1 MNIIELIVLSFSL
14 SMDSF
19 ATSLCKGIEF
29 NNNLYKSSITTSIW
43 FSIFQTI
50 MPVLGYYLGNI
61 ISMKL
66 FSVAYYIS
74 FFILSFLGISMI
86 REKDDVVQLNDS
98 LGFKIMF
105 LLSVSIS
112 LDAFSVGISYALLNL
127 NIILSSILNFSIT
140 FITTYIGC
148 ILGSKIGSKYSSI
161 SKTIG
166 GIILISLGIK
176 ILLTNIL

>member
-29 NNNLYKSSITTSIW
+29 NNNLHKSSITTSIW

-50 MPVLGYYLGNI
+50 MPILGYYLGNI

-112 LDAFSVGISYALLNL
+112 MDAFSVGISYALLNL

>member
-98 LGFKIMF
+98 LGFKTMF

-112 LDAFSVGISYALLNL
+112 MDAFSVGISYALLNL

>member
-29 NNNLYKSSITTSIW
+29 NNNLYKSSIITSIW

-50 MPVLGYYLGNI
+50 MPILGYYLGNI

-86 REKDDVVQLNDS
+86 REKDDVVQLNNS

-112 LDAFSVGISYALLNL
+112 MDAFSVGISYALLNL

-176 ILLTNIL
+176 ILLTHIL

>member
-1 MNIIELIVLSFSL
+1 
-14 SMDSF
+14 
-19 ATSLCKGIEF
+19 
-29 NNNLYKSSITTSIW
+29 
-43 FSIFQTI
+43 
-50 MPVLGYYLGNI
+50 
-61 ISMKL
+61 
-66 FSVAYYIS
+66 
-74 FFILSFLGISMI
+74 MI

-105 LLSVSIS
+105 FLSVSIS
-112 LDAFSVGISYALLNL
+112 MDAFSVGISYALLNL

>member
-98 LGFKIMF
+98 LGFKIML

-112 LDAFSVGISYALLNL
+112 MDAFSVGISYALLNL

>member
-74 FFILSFLGISMI
+74 FFILSFLGIIMI

-112 LDAFSVGISYALLNL
+112 MDAFSVGISYALLNL

-176 ILLTNIL
+176 ILLTHIL

>member
-50 MPVLGYYLGNI
+50 MPILGYYLGNI

-112 LDAFSVGISYALLNL
+112 MDAFSVGISYALLNL

-176 ILLTNIL
+176 ILLTHIL

>member
-112 LDAFSVGISYALLNL
+112 MDAFSVGISYALLNL

-161 SKTIG
+161 SKIIG

-176 ILLTNIL
+176 ILLTHIL

>member
-50 MPVLGYYLGNI
+50 MPALGYYLGNI

-86 REKDDVVQLNDS
+86 REKDDVVQLNNS

-112 LDAFSVGISYALLNL
+112 MDAFSVGISYALLNL

-176 ILLTNIL
+176 ILLTHIL

>member
-19 ATSLCKGIEF
+19 ETSLCKGIEF

-50 MPVLGYYLGNI
+50 MPILGYYLGNI

-112 LDAFSVGISYALLNL
+112 MDAFSVGISYALLNL

-176 ILLTNIL
+176 ILLTHIL

>member
-50 MPVLGYYLGNI
+50 MPILGYYLGNI
-61 ISMKL
+61 ISIKL

-112 LDAFSVGISYALLNL
+112 MDAFSVGISYALLNL

>member
-50 MPVLGYYLGNI
+50 MPILGYYLGNI

-86 REKDDVVQLNDS
+86 REKDDVVQLNNS

-112 LDAFSVGISYALLNL
+112 MDAFSVGISYALLNL

-176 ILLTNIL
+176 ILLTHIL

>member
-86 REKDDVVQLNDS
+86 REKDDVVQLNNS

-112 LDAFSVGISYALLNL
+112 MDAFSVGISYALLNL

-176 ILLTNIL
+176 ILLTHIL

>member
-50 MPVLGYYLGNI
+50 MPILGYYLGNI

-66 FSVAYYIS
+66 FSVTYYIS

-98 LGFKIMF
+98 LGFKIML

-112 LDAFSVGISYALLNL
+112 MDAFSVGISYALLNL

>member
-50 MPVLGYYLGNI
+50 MPILGYYLGNI

-74 FFILSFLGISMI
+74 FFILLFLGISMI

-112 LDAFSVGISYALLNL
+112 MDAFSVGISYALLNL

>member
-29 NNNLYKSSITTSIW
+29 NNNLYKSSIITSIW

-112 LDAFSVGISYALLNL
+112 MDAFSVGISYALLNL

-176 ILLTNIL
+176 ILLTHIL

>member
-105 LLSVSIS
+105 LLSV
-112 LDAFSVGISYALLNL
+112 GISYALLNL

-176 ILLTNIL
+176 ILLTHIL

>member
-1 MNIIELIVLSFSL
+1 VNIIELIVLSFSL

-50 MPVLGYYLGNI
+50 MPILGYYLGNI

-112 LDAFSVGISYALLNL
+112 MDAFSVGISYALLNL

>member
-29 NNNLYKSSITTSIW
+29 NNNLYKSSIITSIW

-50 MPVLGYYLGNI
+50 MPILGYYLGNI

-74 FFILSFLGISMI
+74 FFILLFLGISMI

-112 LDAFSVGISYALLNL
+112 MDAFSVGISYALLNL

-176 ILLTNIL
+176 ILLTHIL